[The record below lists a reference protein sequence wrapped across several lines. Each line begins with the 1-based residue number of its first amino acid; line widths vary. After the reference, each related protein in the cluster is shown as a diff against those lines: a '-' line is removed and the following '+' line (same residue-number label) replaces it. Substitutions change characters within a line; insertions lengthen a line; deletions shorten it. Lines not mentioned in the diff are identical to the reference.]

1 MNNYQQKSDTDR
13 FNSLLMGAVDGEL
26 TKQERIE
33 FEQLVSKYPEYKSEW
48 QNYQKIKEV
57 TKDMKFKEPKGE
69 VWDKYWV
76 NIYNRIERGIG
87 WIIFSVGCMILITYG
102 LFKAVESIIADPQL
116 ETIIKVGIIAVIAGT
131 VILLVSVLRER
142 LFVRKTDQY
151 AKEVER

>member
-57 TKDMKFKEPKGE
+57 TKDMNFKEP
-69 VWDKYWV
+69 
-76 NIYNRIERGIG
+76 
-87 WIIFSVGCMILITYG
+87 
-102 LFKAVESIIADPQL
+102 
-116 ETIIKVGIIAVIAGT
+116 
-131 VILLVSVLRER
+131 
-142 LFVRKTDQY
+142 
-151 AKEVER
+151 